1 MSMYLLPKT
10 VIKSM
15 DKIRKRFFWQGGG
28 TKKKYYLV
36 KWSKICVPKNM
47 GGLGIKD
54 LRKLNISL
62 LAKWWW
68 KLENGEGLWQDIVM
82 AKYVKKQCLHNL
94 KKKPGNSPSW
104 NDLLKVKEF
113 YLKGRIMIVGN
124 GQSTD
129 FWQDA
134 WCGTMPLKEKFPD
147 LFAICNTNVVSV
159 EGMARNGW
167 RLTFRR
173 WLDVAK
179 QIQYRQLRDMITP
192 LALSNEKDIPKW
204 CWDGRGIF
212 SLKSLYAHLC
222 ESSPRISHTN
232 LWRAKLPLKIKI
244 FMWLVEKNSILTRD
258 NLTRRGWHGDKRC
271 NFCLEN
277 ESVNHLFFDCSMARY
292 VWSLVAYVVGTDC
305 RPCSFDQFWLWAKQ
319 FFPLSENFLY
329 VGLAAICWAIWRMR
343 NKIHF
348 DKKVVRSPTEIIC
361 LASSFMSFWAELQS
375 EEDKSQ
381 LEAGAKALKKAALSF
396 HPQEAQAEDVGV
408 VLLN

>member
-1 MSMYLLPKT
+1 
-10 VIKSM
+10 
-15 DKIRKRFFWQGGG
+15 
-28 TKKKYYLV
+28 
-36 KWSKICVPKNM
+36 
-47 GGLGIKD
+47 
-54 LRKLNISL
+54 
-62 LAKWWW
+62 
-68 KLENGEGLWQDIVM
+68 
-82 AKYVKKQCLHNL
+82 
-94 KKKPGNSPSW
+94 
-104 NDLLKVKEF
+104 
-113 YLKGRIMIVGN
+113 
-124 GQSTD
+124 
-129 FWQDA
+129 
-134 WCGTMPLKEKFPD
+134 MPLKEKFPD

-192 LALSNEKDIPKW
+192 LALSKEKDIPKW

-212 SLKSLYAHLC
+212 SVKSLYAHLC
-222 ESSPRISHTN
+222 ESTPRISHTN

-319 FFPLSENFLY
+319 FFSLSENFLY

-381 LEAGAKALKKAALSF
+381 LEAGAEDLKKVALSF